1 VNPAVAPP
9 DARHGP
15 VFGRATCANCLR
27 PQSVCYCR
35 HLTRVPTATRVVLL
49 QHPRERD
56 VAIGTARMASLCLP
70 NSELH
75 VGVDWSA
82 SAPLARALADA
93 TRRAA
98 LLYPGE
104 TAADVLR
111 DPPRGPLTLVVVDGT
126 WAQAKKVVRQN
137 PILASLPRYAFT
149 PPEPSQYR
157 IRREPSLECVS
168 TIEALV
174 LVLGAV
180 EGDAQRFQALL
191 APFRA
196 MIDAQLD
203 CEARFRGT
211 RSRHA
216 RRARTGPPP
225 LPFPKLLRDRARD
238 VVCIAG
244 EANAW
249 PYGSKERAAHATA
262 ATRPAGANG
271 TRDASGGPR
280 VGGYADELVHW
291 VARRVVTGE
300 TFGMF
305 VAPRNPL
312 AAGTVGHCGIPD
324 AVLRG
329 GAGLAEFQSAWR
341 AFVRD
346 TDILCGWGPYVHEL
360 LDGAG
365 AFVPER
371 RFDLR
376 AQARLFLHGPAGS
389 PSDFAARVMAPAAP
403 STEPGRAGERL
414 AKVVAVAD
422 YFLHGP

>member
-1 VNPAVAPP
+1 VNALVPAE
-9 DARHGP
+9 ARGARA
-15 VFGRATCANCLR
+15 VRRATCTNCLR
-27 PQSVCYCR
+27 PESVCYCR
-35 HLTRVPTATRVVLL
+35 HLTHLPTATRVVLL

-82 SAPLARALADA
+82 SAPLARALSDQ
-93 TRRAA
+93 TRTAA

-104 TAADVLR
+104 GAADVLR
-111 DPPRGPLTLVVVDGT
+111 DPPRGPLTLIVVDGT
-126 WAQAKKVVRQN
+126 WAQAKKIVRQN
-137 PILASLPRYAFT
+137 PILARLPRYAFT

-168 TIEALV
+168 TLEALV
-174 LVLGAV
+174 LVLGAI
-180 EGDAQRFQALL
+180 EGEPERFRALL

-196 MIDAQLD
+196 MIDAQID

-225 LPFPKLLRDRARD
+225 LPFPKLLRERARD

-249 PYGSKERAAHATA
+249 PYGSKERAANAT
-262 ATRPAGANG
+262 G
-271 TRDASGGPR
+271 ASGATGTPR
-280 VGGYADELVHW
+280 YADELVHW

-300 TFGMF
+300 TFAMF

-312 AAGTVGHCGIPD
+312 AGGTAGHSGIPE
-324 AVLRG
+324 AVLRS
-329 GAGLAEFQSAWR
+329 GAALAEFQSAWR

-346 TDILCGWGPYVHEL
+346 TDVLCGWGPYVHGL

-365 AFVPER
+365 AFIPQG

-376 AQARLFLHGPAGS
+376 AQARLFAQGAAGS
-389 PSDFAARVMAPAAP
+389 PGDFVARVGASVVA
-403 STEPGRAGERL
+403 STEPGRAGDRL

-422 YFLHGP
+422 YFLHGS